1 MAVKKE
7 ITDQFVSA
15 MFNLAKAIKNESERC
30 CSICGGVNEKELA
43 IIAFI
48 GENTN
53 STMSSIADDIDAP
66 LSTLTSIVD
75 KLVANK
81 YLTRYNSEQD
91 RRVVKVELAE
101 KGKESYKA
109 FLQQKQATARK
120 VLKHFTDADRIE
132 LIRQLN
138 KLAASINMRIGE

>member
-30 CSICGGVNEKELA
+30 CSICGGVNEKELM
-43 IIAFI
+43 IIAYV
-48 GENTN
+48 GDNKS
-53 STMSSIADDIDAP
+53 STMSSIADNIEAP

-81 YLTRYNSEQD
+81 YLHRYNSEED

-101 KGKESYKA
+101 KGKETYKL
-109 FLQQKQATARK
+109 FLQQKQATAKK
-120 VLKHFTDADRIE
+120 VLRQFTDADKID
-132 LIRQLN
+132 LVRQLN
-138 KLAASINMRIGE
+138 KLADSINMQI